1 MTNKIYITNEQKAAK
16 IPAGTNLLIRR
27 ACTAALKHEDFP
39 LPCEISVIIVD
50 NKKIHEINLEQR
62 GVDSPTDVLSFPQY
76 DITGGEEPEVN
87 PENGLCPLGDIVL
100 SAEKAVEQ
108 SEAYGHSFR
117 REIAYLTVHSML
129 HLLGYDHIDGGI
141 EQVHMREHE
150 ERIMKQLGLPK
161 GMSYVIDEK

>member
-1 MTNKIYITNEQKAAK
+1 MTNKIYISNDQKAVK
-16 IPAGTNLLIRR
+16 IPSGTNLLIRR
-27 ACTAALKHEDFP
+27 ACNAALKHEGFD

-50 NKKIHEINLEQR
+50 NDRIHEINLEQR
-62 GVDSPTDVLSFPQY
+62 GVDSATDVLSFPQF
-76 DITGGEEPEVN
+76 DISSGEKPVASPET
-87 PENGLCPLGDIVL
+87 GLCPLGDIVL
-100 SAEKAVEQ
+100 SAEKTVEQ
-108 SEAYGHSFR
+108 AEAYGHSFR

-150 ERIMKQLGLPK
+150 ESIMKQLGLPR